1 MSRPGLRDVPLNAT
15 LVTPLA
21 QARAVLAAA
30 LFHFTLAK
38 TV

>member
-1 MSRPGLRDVPLNAT
+1 MSRPGLRDVALDAT
-15 LVTPLA
+15 LLTSLA